1 MCRRRRRQGPVCE
14 QKMADLPV
22 DRQTPDRPLRPLGLI
37 VLSKYAVVE
46 ALWKDKES
54 FLPA

>member
-1 MCRRRRRQGPVCE
+1 MCRRRQGPVCE

-46 ALWKDKES
+46 ALGKDKES